1 MKVDILI
8 NGDNLGGHI
17 LLGHLCVVYLYEMA
31 HRDVFNNRKDNE
43 EKYKRFCR
51 RMKLTY
57 NRKLVE

>member
-8 NGDNLGGHI
+8 KKDNSGGYI
-17 LLGHLCVVYLYEMA
+17 LLGHFCIVYWFEMA
-31 HRDVFNNRKDNE
+31 RGDVFNNRKDNE

>member
-8 NGDNLGGHI
+8 KKDNSGGYI
-17 LLGHLCVVYLYEMA
+17 LLGHFCIGYWYEMA
-31 HRDVFNNRKDNE
+31 RGDVFNIGQNKEAN
-43 EKYKRFCR
+43 YKRFCR